1 LKKEFNF
8 LGGSFVEGAPALSFS
23 FSCWHNL
30 DLTIHLALFFF
41 LLAQSTIELEIGE
54 RVEHK
59 KLEGITNH
67 DPRWRL

>member
-30 DLTIHLALFFF
+30 DLTIHLALSLFF
-41 LLAQSTIELEIGE
+41 LLAQSTIELEI
-54 RVEHK
+54 
-59 KLEGITNH
+59 EG
-67 DPRWRL
+67 